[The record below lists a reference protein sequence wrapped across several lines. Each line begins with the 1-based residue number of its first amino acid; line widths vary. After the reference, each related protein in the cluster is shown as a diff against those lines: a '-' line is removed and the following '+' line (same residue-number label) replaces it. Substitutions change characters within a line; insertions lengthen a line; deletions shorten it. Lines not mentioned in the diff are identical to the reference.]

1 MMKEETHVFQGMK
14 RDVHQIRQDGKF
26 LWNAHNIRITN
37 REDNTLLSITNER
50 GPKSTG
56 VTFNGIYVG
65 HCIVGD
71 YLVVFTAA
79 EDGSFNDIYRVK
91 DNGTSFTKKQIYT
104 ENPVTSGGWSPD
116 HPIEAIGV
124 YETELVQKV
133 YWVDGVNQ
141 PRVINVA
148 KPEGLDKDNG
158 LPYYKKGEFDFVRTL
173 ALKETVKV
181 HKSYGSGSFSPG
193 VIQYAMSYY
202 CKNGQESNIFYTTPL
217 QYISHRDRG
226 GSPEETVGN
235 SFLIKINNVDT
246 NFDYIRLYSI
256 HRTSIDSTPTVKV
269 VSDIQI
275 SGNVQHSYLDNGTE
289 GYVIDP
295 TQLLYIGGETIV
307 ASTIAHKDNTLFLGN
322 IVTKGSEK
330 DTEVKKAIDKNCIW
344 ITTPSTTNKN
354 QESQYSTYYYY
365 NPNLDGDNYADFATK
380 ETYRTGIQVQ
390 YENGKW
396 SSPIFIKDTD
406 LRIRYP
412 WDIGSTANR
421 EIQIYPGGCTLLR
434 KLGVRKVR
442 ACVVLPT
449 LQDRDIICQG
459 VLCPTV
465 YWVEGRRTNSP
476 YVMSSWFFRA
486 ATQNLRQFDY
496 GPTSGANIQFEHNK
510 ELLSGANIGSEIQNM
525 VPTGEPGEGS
535 INDIKDTQKAE
546 EHKSSFFV
554 DENIVTFH
562 SPDIEF
568 DQNLWNYSWS
578 GVKLRIIGIA
588 GLGAISGDID
598 IQTSTPSLGKG
609 FTKSLIGYQ
618 TKNNIAINGGL
629 VTTGS
634 YEDNVILKNL
644 TPGTPAKWA
653 VYPWHRSGSLNN
665 DTSRSEESGTRTSV
679 LGKKK
684 ISNLRYFHKN
694 NSSEVTS
701 SLEYDISTPQ
711 IHTGEDLSVLK
722 LCPAHLGKDVI
733 YMGNIDT
740 LITAGQEYP
749 IYAWGTDG
757 LYEINNLETNEESP
771 ITRSKDPVRIK
782 YKSTPHA
789 VFSLGSEYNKI
800 PILPI
805 HTSIGEALNKS
816 FTFPEWSPWGSE
828 DGSNDIKGGYDYI
841 VAVALKNVDIKTFG
855 CSKNWEGQVC
865 LVDNGDNSYSVYVCK
880 YNQYDGASWYG
891 LNSTGKNKSV
901 LIKNGITV
909 CYGAK
914 FDDKPEAGQGTYY
927 GNDLLYTLTWA
938 GAVSTDNK
946 FTLSAKPLSKPM
958 APTSTGR
965 SFYITRSAFG
975 NTTQP
980 LGASYL
986 LIGELYRDK
995 ENNKFGGTSEEAL
1008 SQNLWIPAGDPIEV
1022 PKEEYL
1028 QIPFKYGDTWYSRY
1042 DCLKTYPFTQ
1052 EDENSI
1058 IDIGSFMLETRVNID
1073 GRYDRNRG
1081 QYSNLNMTPRNFNL
1095 INPVYSQK
1103 DNFFNYRILEDHYSK
1118 QSHFKHQL
1126 TWTKE
1131 KLSGEK
1137 IDSWTNI
1144 TLANTLD
1151 MNGTSG
1157 AITAL
1162 KTWNDA
1168 ILCFQE
1174 RSFSQVL
1181 FNSRVQVPVSD
1192 GVPIEI
1198 SNGYKVEGSR
1208 YLSDIIGC
1216 ANKWSIATTPYGV
1229 YFIDSNTESIYRYDG
1244 KLTNLSKD
1252 KGMDWWVRSINSANI
1267 WSPGVTNSSSYG
1279 IRTFYDE
1286 KYGDVYFTPS
1296 FTDPQPDALCYSE
1309 SLEQFTSLLSYGGVA
1324 AMINYKNKS
1333 LSLYKNFAKGKSLTL
1348 YENFTGDY
1356 NNFFGRNIG
1365 WDFSFI
1371 ANENPTYTK
1380 IFDTL
1385 DLRGDLFDKDGKLQF
1400 INKEGELQLFN
1411 KNEELRPAAPIT
1423 FLSINN
1429 EYQDSNIVN
1438 IDSKNFR
1445 QKFRVW
1451 RGIIPRQAGTRE
1463 RIRNPWAMIT
1473 LGYNPTSSS
1482 DSTKAVI
1489 HDVTVK
1495 YTI

>member
-37 REDNTLLSITNER
+37 REDSTLLSITNEK

-79 EDGSFNDIYRVK
+79 EDGSFNCIYRVK
-91 DNGTSFTKKQIYT
+91 DNGTSFANKQIYS

-148 KPEGLDKDNG
+148 KPESLGVDPESSCYTKE
-158 LPYYKKGEFDFVRTL
+158 EFDFIRTL

-269 VSDIQI
+269 VTDIQVTN
-275 SGNVQHSYLDNGTE
+275 STVLSYLDSGTE
-289 GYVIDP
+289 GYTIDP
-295 TQLLYIGGETIV
+295 MQLLYIGGETII
-307 ASTIAHKDNTLFLGN
+307 ASTITSKDNTLFLGN
-322 IVTKGSEK
+322 ITINNIKKE
-330 DTEVKKAIDKNCIW
+330 DEVKKVIDRNYTW
-344 ITTPSTTNKN
+344 IKSIKAASRDNEYK
-354 QESQYSTYYYY
+354 YSTYYYY
-365 NPNLDGDNYADFATK
+365 NPNLDGDNPADFATK

-390 YENGKW
+390 YKNGKW
-396 SSPIFIKDTD
+396 SSPIFTGDTI
-406 LRIRYP
+406 LRSRYP
-412 WDIGSTANR
+412 WDTGSLANA
-421 EIQIYPGGCTLLR
+421 EITLYGGGCTGLK
-434 KLGVRKVR
+434 KLGVKKVR
-442 ACVVLPT
+442 ACVVLPK
-449 LQDRDIICQG
+449 LQDREIICQG

-465 YWVEGRRTNSP
+465 YWIEGRRNNSP
-476 YVMSSWFFRA
+476 YAMSSWFFRS
-486 ATQNLRQFDY
+486 ATSNLEQFD
-496 GPTSGANIQFEHNK
+496 GNLIKGANIQFEHNK
-510 ELLSGANIGSEIQNM
+510 ELLSGANIGAEIQNM
-525 VPTGEPGEGS
+525 MPTGSGKGDS
-535 INDIKDTQKAE
+535 ITNIDTNQKAE
-546 EHKSSFFV
+546 EYKSSFFV

-634 YEDNVILKNL
+634 YEDNVILDNL
-644 TPGTPAKWA
+644 TPGIPAKWA

-694 NSSEVTS
+694 NSSEITS
-701 SLEYDISTPQ
+701 SLSYDISTPQ

-722 LCPAHLGKDVI
+722 LYPSHLGKDVT

-757 LYEINNLETNEESP
+757 PYEISRLGSNDESP
-771 ITRSKDPVRIK
+771 IMESKDPVRMK
-782 YKSTPHA
+782 YKSSPHA

-800 PILPI
+800 PILPR
-805 HTSIGEALNKS
+805 HTSVGDAENEK
-816 FTFPEWSPWGSE
+816 FVFPEWWAWGSE

-841 VAVALKNVDIKTFG
+841 VAVALKDVNIKTFG
-855 CSKNWEGQVC
+855 CSKNWEGQAC
-865 LVDNGDNSYSVYVCK
+865 LVDNGDNSYSVYVCG

-891 LNSTGKNKSV
+891 LNSTGKNKRV
-901 LIKNGITV
+901 LIKNGTTV

-914 FDDKPEAGQGTYY
+914 FDGKPDAGQGTYY
-927 GNDLLYTLTWA
+927 GNDILYTLTWVGTA
-938 GAVSTDNK
+938 PADNK
-946 FTLSAKPLSKPM
+946 FTLATSPLSKPM
-958 APTSTGR
+958 APTVRTS
-965 SFYITRSAFG
+965 YITRKAFG
-975 NTTQP
+975 ANTQP

-995 ENNKFGGTSEEAL
+995 ETNKFGGTSEEAL
-1008 SQNLWIPAGDPIEV
+1008 SQNLWIPAGDPIEL
-1022 PKEEYL
+1022 PESGSL

-1058 IDIGSFMLETRVNID
+1058 VDIGSFMLETRVNID
-1073 GRYDRNRG
+1073 GRYDRNY
-1081 QYSNLNMTPRNFNL
+1081 Q
-1095 INPVYSQK
+1095 
-1103 DNFFNYRILEDHYSK
+1103 
-1118 QSHFKHQL
+1118 QSVP
-1126 TWTKE
+1126 
-1131 KLSGEK
+1131 
-1137 IDSWTNI
+1137 
-1144 TLANTLD
+1144 TLPH
-1151 MNGTSG
+1151 
-1157 AITAL
+1157 
-1162 KTWNDA
+1162 
-1168 ILCFQE
+1168 
-1174 RSFSQVL
+1174 R
-1181 FNSRVQVPVSD
+1181 
-1192 GVPIEI
+1192 
-1198 SNGYKVEGSR
+1198 
-1208 YLSDIIGC
+1208 
-1216 ANKWSIATTPYGV
+1216 
-1229 YFIDSNTESIYRYDG
+1229 
-1244 KLTNLSKD
+1244 
-1252 KGMDWWVRSINSANI
+1252 
-1267 WSPGVTNSSSYG
+1267 
-1279 IRTFYDE
+1279 
-1286 KYGDVYFTPS
+1286 
-1296 FTDPQPDALCYSE
+1296 
-1309 SLEQFTSLLSYGGVA
+1309 
-1324 AMINYKNKS
+1324 
-1333 LSLYKNFAKGKSLTL
+1333 
-1348 YENFTGDY
+1348 
-1356 NNFFGRNIG
+1356 
-1365 WDFSFI
+1365 
-1371 ANENPTYTK
+1371 
-1380 IFDTL
+1380 
-1385 DLRGDLFDKDGKLQF
+1385 LR
-1400 INKEGELQLFN
+1400 
-1411 KNEELRPAAPIT
+1411 
-1423 FLSINN
+1423 
-1429 EYQDSNIVN
+1429 
-1438 IDSKNFR
+1438 
-1445 QKFRVW
+1445 
-1451 RGIIPRQAGTRE
+1451 
-1463 RIRNPWAMIT
+1463 
-1473 LGYNPTSSS
+1473 
-1482 DSTKAVI
+1482 
-1489 HDVTVK
+1489 
-1495 YTI
+1495 

>member
-1 MMKEETHVFQGMK
+1 MIKEETHIFQGMK

-37 REDNTLLSITNER
+37 REDSTLLSITNEK

-65 HCIVGD
+65 HCMVGD

-79 EDGSFNDIYRVK
+79 KDGSFNCIYRVK
-91 DNGTSFTKKQIYT
+91 DNGTSFTNKQIYS

-148 KPEGLDKDNG
+148 KPESLDKDTG
-158 LPYYKKGEFDFVRTL
+158 PYYTKGEFDFVRTL

-235 SFLIKINNVDT
+235 SFLIKINNIDT

-269 VSDIQI
+269 VTDIRVT
-275 SGNVQHSYLDNGTE
+275 SSTELSYLDSGIE
-289 GYVIDP
+289 GYTIDP
-295 TQLLYIGGETIV
+295 MQLLYIGGETII
-307 ASTIAHKDNTLFLGN
+307 ASTITSKDNTLFLGN
-322 IVTKGSEK
+322 ITLNSVEK
-330 DTEVKKAIDKNCIW
+330 EDKFKEAIAEDYIW
-344 ITTPSTTNKN
+344 SATPTTSKDN
-354 QESQYSTYYYY
+354 ESQYSTHYYY
-365 NPNLDGDNYADFATK
+365 NPNLDGENTADFATN

-396 SSPIFIKDTD
+396 SSPIFIGDKV
-406 LRIRYP
+406 LRYKYP
-412 WDIGSTANR
+412 WDAGALAHA
-421 EIQIYPGGCTLLR
+421 EIKLLQEACVRLR
-434 KLGVRKVR
+434 KLGAKKVR
-442 ACVVLPT
+442 TCVVLPK
-449 LQDRDIICQG
+449 LQDREVICQG
-459 VLCPTV
+459 ILCPTV
-465 YWVEGRRTNSP
+465 YWVEGRRNNSP
-476 YVMSSWFFRA
+476 HAMSSWFFRP
-486 ATQNLRQFDY
+486 ATQSLKQFGSNLIN
-496 GPTSGANIQFEHNK
+496 GANIQFEHNK
-510 ELLSGANIGSEIQNM
+510 ELLSGANIGAEIQNM
-525 VPTGEPGEGS
+525 MPTGNSEDGDS
-535 INDIKDTQKAE
+535 ITGINSIQLAE
-546 EHKSSFFV
+546 EYKSSFFV

-568 DQNLWNYSWS
+568 DQNLWNYPWS

-588 GLGAISGDID
+588 ELGAISGDID
-598 IQTSTPSLGKG
+598 IQTNTPSLGKG

-634 YEDNVILKNL
+634 YEDNIISKNF
-644 TPGTPAKWA
+644 TSGASAKWA

-679 LGKKK
+679 LSKKK

-694 NSSEVTS
+694 NSSGIS
-701 SLEYDISTPQ
+701 SALKYDISTPQ
-711 IHTGEDLSVLK
+711 IHTGENLSVLK
-722 LCPAHLGKDVI
+722 LHPSYLGKDVT

-749 IYAWGTDG
+749 IYAFGNNG
-757 LYEINNLETNEESP
+757 LYEITNLGSSDEDA
-771 ITRSKDPVRIK
+771 IMGSKDPVRMK

-789 VFSLGSEYNKI
+789 VFSLGAEYNKI
-800 PILPI
+800 PILPR
-805 HTSIGEALNKS
+805 HKS
-816 FTFPEWSPWGSE
+816 VGGNLYENFKFNDWLPWGSE
-828 DGSNDIKGGYDYI
+828 DGSSDSKGEYEYI
-841 VAVALKNVDIKTFG
+841 VRFALDNKESLDKKGVD
-855 CSKNWEGQVC
+855 S
-865 LVDNGDNSYSVYVCK
+865 
-880 YNQYDGASWYG
+880 SWAE
-891 LNSTGKNKSV
+891 KAA
-901 LIKNGITV
+901 LIKN
-909 CYGAK
+909 A
-914 FDDKPEAGQGTYY
+914 DGTYSIYIAKLSPY
-927 GNDLLYTLTWA
+927 GNNWFGLNKTSNAKTLLITKNVTYCEGVKFEGLPTLGIGNYSGEDLLYTIVWKGTDPI
-938 GAVSTDNK
+938 DNK
-946 FTLSAKPLSKPM
+946 FELKPTSFQKPM
-958 APTSTGR
+958 APTNR
-965 SFYITRSAFG
+965 NFFITRDTFG
-975 NTTQP
+975 TDTQF
-980 LGASYL
+980 LGFSYL

-995 ENNKFGGTSEEAL
+995 EDNKFGGRSKEAL
-1008 SQNLWIPAGDPIEV
+1008 SQNLWIPAGDPIEL
-1022 PKEEYL
+1022 PEEGSL

-1081 QYSNLNMTPRNFNL
+1081 QYSNLNMTPQNFNL
-1095 INPVYSQK
+1095 INPIYSQK

-1118 QSHFKHQL
+1118 QSQFKHQL

-1151 MNGTSG
+1151 MNGTNG
-1157 AITAL
+1157 AITSL
-1162 KTWNDA
+1162 KVWNDTL
-1168 ILCFQE
+1168 LCFQE
-1174 RSFSQVL
+1174 RGFSQIL
-1181 FNSRVQVPVSD
+1181 FNSRVQIPVSD

-1208 YLSDIIGC
+1208 YLNDIIGC
-1216 ANKWSIATTPYGV
+1216 TNKWSIATTPYGV

-1252 KGMDWWVRSINSANI
+1252 KGMDWWVKSINPANI
-1267 WSPGVTNSSSYG
+1267 WSPGEKNSSSYG

-1286 KYGDVYFTPS
+1286 KYGDVYFTPG
-1296 FTDPQPDALCYSE
+1296 FTGYPQPDALCYSE

-1324 AMINYKNKS
+1324 AMINYKNRS
-1333 LSLYKNFAKGKSLTL
+1333 FSLYKNFTTGASLTL

-1356 NNFFGRNIG
+1356 NNFFERNIG

-1380 IFDTL
+1380 IFDNL
-1385 DLRGDLFDKDGKLQF
+1385 DLRGDLFNKD
-1400 INKEGELQLFN
+1400 GELQLS
-1411 KNEELRPAAPIT
+1411 APIT

-1438 IDSKNFR
+1438 VNNKNLR
-1445 QKFRVW
+1445 KKFRIW

-1473 LGYNPTSSS
+1473 LGYNPTSSP

-1489 HDVTVK
+1489 HDVSVK